1 MLRKICTAVLVAV
14 IVMVMSVSAVLA
26 VEAGQERVTIGANL
40 SEKQINQIYQDFGL
54 TRGDVIE
61 LVVTNDE
68 EREYLS
74 GLVPDEKIGTRAISC
89 IYIETREEGFGIEVT
104 TKKINWCTERM
115 YINALL
121 TAGVEDAKVMV
132 SAPFEV
138 SGTAALTGVYKAYE
152 DITGVELDKSAK
164 EAGAEEL
171 VVTGELAEI
180 IGSEQAAEL
189 INELKKVLDQTK
201 DMTDAELRG
210 LILKIA
216 AEQNVQLTEENI
228 AQIISLVRT
237 LEKLDIE
244 DWAQKLSQLSQT
256 SQDVSS
262 FFDGVKDFFA
272 GVGDFFA
279 NVFGDI
285 GGFFSNLFGGR

>member
-89 IYIETREEGFGIEVT
+89 IYIETREEDFGIEVT
-104 TKKINWCTERM
+104 TKNINWCTERM
-115 YINALL
+115 YMNALL

-201 DMTDAELRG
+201 DMTDAELRD

-228 AQIISLVRT
+228 VQIISLVRT

-244 DWAQKLSQLSQT
+244 DWAQKLNQLSQT
-256 SQDVSS
+256 SQDISS

-272 GVGDFFA
+272 GVGDFFT